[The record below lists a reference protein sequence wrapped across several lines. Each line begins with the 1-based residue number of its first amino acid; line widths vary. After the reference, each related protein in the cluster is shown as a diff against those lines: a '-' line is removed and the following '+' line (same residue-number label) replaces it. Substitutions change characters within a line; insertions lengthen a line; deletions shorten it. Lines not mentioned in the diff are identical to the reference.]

1 MRTLLSIAIFLHTAL
16 CFAQAPCEKIE
27 YAKLKD
33 ASRGYL
39 NEQYCRAMQS
49 SKRAQGDAQTSCI
62 RVAEDIM
69 YMITKK
75 GKDLQQAEIN
85 ARLDARAYIYAIEVR
100 HARELAGI
108 GKGRKF
114 RREYVGASPI
124 EDEQAVKRYREQ
136 LESEVSKEVT
146 PPACPAN

>member
-1 MRTLLSIAIFLHTAL
+1 MRTLLAIAICLHTGL
-16 CFAQAPCEKIE
+16 CLAQAPCEKIE

-33 ASRGYL
+33 ARGDYL

-49 SKRAQGDAQTSCI
+49 SKRAQGEAQASCI

-75 GKDLQQAEIN
+75 GKDLQQAKIN
-85 ARLDARAYIYAIEVR
+85 ASLEARADIYAMEVR
-100 HARELAGI
+100 HARQLAGI
-108 GKGRKF
+108 GQGRKF
-114 RREYVGASPI
+114 RREYVGESII

-136 LESEVSKEVT
+136 LESEVIKEIT